1 MRSESHLLSR
11 LNMVILRACPTLL
24 AVAVPAAAQLPS
36 NSVPVFIG
44 DERVLV
50 GKYHYEED
58 SDNFKMDV
66 HLNADHTALYRITT
80 GSEQAAFIDL
90 TGYWTLDNP
99 YIHIHNRPGPV
110 RLEPTGTPTRD
121 ASIGFSIVATTAD
134 GSPAEGLGVTWDEA
148 NGLYMLSEG
157 QHTAS
162 PTEIAKPTIVEV
174 VRSSDRKVLRTVKV
188 KPGEQNSFRFTY
200 YPSDQEPFD
209 IPAISLDPSAGTIEV
224 EVGTSQAQLKRVSK

>member
-1 MRSESHLLSR
+1 MRSRGRTLSR
-11 LNMVILRACPTLL
+11 LNIVLRACPMLL
-24 AVAVPAAAQLPS
+24 AFGVPAAAQLPS

-50 GKYHYEED
+50 GKYHYEEAGD
-58 SDNFKMDV
+58 DFKMDV

-90 TGYWTLDNP
+90 SGYWTLDNP

-121 ASIGFSIVATTAD
+121 ASIGFSIVAMNAD
-134 GSPAEGLGVTWDEA
+134 GSHAEGLGVTWDEA
-148 NGLYMLSEG
+148 NGLSMLSEG
-157 QHTAS
+157 RHTAS
-162 PTEIAKPTIVEV
+162 QSEIAKATAVEV
-174 VRSSDRKVLRTVKV
+174 VRSSDRKVLLTVKV

-209 IPAISLDPSAGTIEV
+209 IPAIALDPSADTLEV